1 MRYGEIQVG
10 DIGSGTSGNVTTI
23 GDFTTVKHNNSH
35 RSHFVC
41 TFNTPIS
48 NTNYNVLVEKISL
61 NDIENDGDL
70 KSHVVY
76 NKSTTGFTISQD
88 ESESTVQD
96 LQFNVRIESTVTTA
110 ANIIDDIENDASTT
124 SIATSQAVKDYV
136 DSNSGEGTG
145 GFGGVAYLYHP
156 SLTINSSQRVTGYTV
171 YDSDNIIT
179 ESNGIITLPNSGNY
193 FVTFEGAYY
202 SNSDGDY
209 YQVEYKKNASVILS
223 SFVTSSSNKN
233 LYFPFSATAGDT
245 LEINVEK
252 LVTTVATAVAT
263 DVHITIVKMH

>member
-1 MRYGEIQVG
+1 M
-10 DIGSGTSGNVTTI
+10 
-23 GDFTTVKHNNSH
+23 
-35 RSHFVC
+35 
-41 TFNTPIS
+41 
-48 NTNYNVLVEKISL
+48 
-61 NDIENDGDL
+61 
-70 KSHVVY
+70 
-76 NKSTTGFTISQD
+76 
-88 ESESTVQD
+88 
-96 LQFNVRIESTVTTA
+96 
-110 ANIIDDIENDASTT
+110 
-124 SIATSQAVKDYV
+124 
-136 DSNSGEGTG
+136 
-145 GFGGVAYLYHP
+145 
-156 SLTINSSQRVTGYTV
+156 TGYTV